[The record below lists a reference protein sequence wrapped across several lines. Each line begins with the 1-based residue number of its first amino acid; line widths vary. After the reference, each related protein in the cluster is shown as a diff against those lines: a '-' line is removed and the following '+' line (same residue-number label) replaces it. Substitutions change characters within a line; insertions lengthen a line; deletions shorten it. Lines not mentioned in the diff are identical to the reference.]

1 MKENPAIRGADFD
14 ADLIALMEETVSLE
28 TCFVR
33 ELLAGE
39 FDNGSIERL
48 SASVDLI
55 ARRRLADFGLGGS
68 RPGAALNAQAD
79 AGQTRFAADF
89 HNLDTSSLVDP
100 TMSDDEL

>member
-1 MKENPAIRGADFD
+1 
-14 ADLIALMEETVSLE
+14 MEETVSLE

-39 FDNGSIERL
+39 SDNGSIERL
-48 SASVDLI
+48 NASVDLI

-68 RPGAALNAQAD
+68 LRGAALNAQAD